1 MADEARGQGE
11 ERVFD
16 VVFTCA
22 AHNAKGMRTDMRAVM
37 VEPDHAEFDLAT
49 DEGAFHGGGGTA
61 PTPLMLFAGGLA
73 ACLMTQLRAFSK
85 RLRIDVGAITL
96 NTRLHWR
103 GRQRGR
109 EPYVTEPVGFSIDI
123 ELEGTASLEDR
134 LRLIEAAKKGC
145 FVEQTL
151 MRPNAIAHR
160 LKDGET
166 WVDA

>member
-1 MADEARGQGE
+1 MASGDTGDA

-16 VVFTCA
+16 VIFTCDA
-22 AHNAKGMRTDMRAVM
+22 VNGGTMRTDMQATM
-37 VEPDHAEFDLAT
+37 VEPDHATFDLAT

-61 PTPLMLFAGGLA
+61 PTPLMLFAGGLS

-85 RLRIDVGAITL
+85 RLRVDAGAIRL
-96 NTRLHWR
+96 HTRLHWR

-109 EPYVTEPVGFSIDI
+109 EPYVTEPVAFTIDI
-123 ELEGTASLEDR
+123 EMDGAASLEDR

-151 MRPNAIAHR
+151 MRPNTIAHR
-160 LKDGET
+160 LKHAES